1 MLLKVMLCLL
11 IFSLVVE
18 ALKEVDGSRK
28 CFRLVGGVLVERT
41 VNEVLPALTSN
52 YEQVGVNHTPLI
64 DFHDLKFCLSSQ
76 LKGASCARCSSE
88 MPPSKQVVGISELHL
103 AQDAAY

>member
-1 MLLKVMLCLL
+1 MLCLF

-52 YEQVGVNHTPLI
+52 YEQVGVNTIAFHATPLI
-64 DFHDLKFCLSSQ
+64 DFHDIKFSLSSQ
-76 LKGASCARCSSE
+76 LKGAFCARCSSE
-88 MPPSKQVVGISELHL
+88 MLPSKQVGISELHL

>member
-1 MLLKVMLCLL
+1 MSLKVMLCLL

-52 YEQVGVNHTPLI
+52 YEQVGVNMRSSMQHLRLI
-64 DFHDLKFCLSSQ
+64 FMISSFVSA
-76 LKGASCARCSSE
+76 AS
-88 MPPSKQVVGISELHL
+88 
-103 AQDAAY
+103 